1 MTVNSGQTSD
11 GVSQASNLPVVVGI
25 TGASGAALARATVD
39 LLLERGTRVITSAS
53 SASRVVWNQELEESF
68 GAALERWD
76 DTGLFTFFPAG
87 RIDAP
92 IASGSVPTL
101 GMAIVPCSM
110 ATLAAISHGLADNLI
125 RRAADVC
132 LKERRPLV
140 LVPRETPLSPIHLEN
155 MLKLGRLGVTILPPD
170 PPFYLK
176 LRTVDEIVEHFAH
189 RIIGALGLTES
200 LPPEMQYQAPNGD
213 QPDGAG

>member
-1 MTVNSGQTSD
+1 MHEEPNGADVGQTA
-11 GVSQASNLPVVVGI
+11 QLPVVVGI

-39 LLLERGTRVITSAS
+39 LLLARGTPVVASAS

-76 DTGLFTFFPAG
+76 DTGLFTFYPAG

-92 IASGSVPTL
+92 IASGSVPTR
-101 GMAIVPCSM
+101 GMVVVPCSM
-110 ATLAAISHGLADNLI
+110 ATLAAIAHGFSDNLI

-140 LVPRETPLSPIHLEN
+140 LVPRETPLNAIHLEN
-155 MLKLGRLGVTILPPD
+155 MTKLALLGVTILPPE

-176 LRTVDEIVEHFAH
+176 PKTVDEIVDHIAH
-189 RIIGALGLTES
+189 RVIGALGLAES
-200 LPPEMQYQAPNGD
+200 LPPEMRYQAPNGD
-213 QPDGAG
+213 TPNGPR

>member
-1 MTVNSGQTSD
+1 M
-11 GVSQASNLPVVVGI
+11 SQVGKLPVVVGI

-39 LLLERGTRVITSAS
+39 LLLERGTPVIATAS

-76 DTGLFTFFPAG
+76 DTGLFTFYPAG

-92 IASGSVPTL
+92 IASGSVPAH
-101 GMAIVPCSM
+101 GMAVVPCSM
-110 ATLAAISHGLADNLI
+110 ATLAAIAHGFADNLI

-132 LKERRPLV
+132 MKERRPLV
-140 LVPRETPLSPIHLEN
+140 LVPRETPLSSIHLEN
-155 MLKLGRLGVTILPPD
+155 MSNLARLGVTILPPE

-176 LRTVDEIVEHFAH
+176 LQTLDEIVDHIAH
-189 RIIGALGLTES
+189 RVIGALGLAES
-200 LPPEMQYQAPNGD
+200 LPPEMRYQAPNGD
-213 QPDGAG
+213 TPNEAG